1 MNNQI
6 ETFLLHGV
14 TDAEREDGYDLAYGP
29 ALVPGDFIIRAEKL
43 A

>member
-1 MNNQI
+1 MTNQI

-14 TDAEREDGYDLAYGP
+14 TDVEREDGYDLAYGP

>member
-6 ETFLLHGV
+6 EIFLLHGA
-14 TDAEREDGYDLAYGP
+14 TDAEQEDGYDLAYGP
-29 ALVPGDFIIRAEKL
+29 ALAPGDFIIRAEKL